1 MRKYR
6 KVFLKKSGIIREME
20 KADRS
25 GGILG
30 VPDREKDMY

>member
-1 MRKYR
+1 
-6 KVFLKKSGIIREME
+6 ME

-30 VPDREKDMY
+30 VPDREKDMYWLASQREEAVRCDVG